1 LHRIRARR
9 EKIRWAVTKPI
20 IKVLLADDYPG
31 VREAFR
37 SLLRSHEDI
46 YVVAEAIN
54 GRDAVAAALRLV
66 PDVVVLD
73 ISMPLLDGIEVTRR
87 IVRANPAIAILIVS
101 AGDASVAG
109 KAVSA
114 GARGYL
120 SKPLAAAKL
129 PEAIRALAAGRTYPD
144 EVEVSPGEG

>member
-1 LHRIRARR
+1 MKPI
-9 EKIRWAVTKPI
+9 IMKPI

-37 SLLRSHEDI
+37 NLLGSHDDI

-54 GRDAVAAALRLV
+54 GRDAVDEALRLV

-87 IVRANPAIAILIVS
+87 IVRTNPGIAILIVS
-101 AGDASVAG
+101 AHDASVAG
-109 KAVSA
+109 KALSA

-120 SKPLAAAKL
+120 SKSLAAAKL

-144 EVEVSPGEG
+144 EEEDASSGG

>member
-1 LHRIRARR
+1 M
-9 EKIRWAVTKPI
+9 KPI

-37 SLLRSHEDI
+37 SLLGSHADM

-54 GRDAVAAALRLV
+54 GHDAVDEALRLV

-73 ISMPLLDGIEVTRR
+73 ISMPLLDGVEVTRR
-87 IVRANPAIAILIVS
+87 IVRANPGIAILIVS
-101 AGDASVAG
+101 AGDACVAG
-109 KAVSA
+109 EAVSA

-120 SKPLAAAKL
+120 SKAMAAAKL
-129 PEAIRALAAGRTYPD
+129 PEAIRALAAGRNYPD
-144 EVEVSPGEG
+144 EEDPRSPG